1 MDTGNPG
8 RGDRRLALTARVVVA
23 AAAVTVLAA
32 AAAIA
37 VYFFRSSTF
46 RPEPAQH
53 RTSTTTST
61 APPAPKDLEAAIAAA
76 QEKADRHMSG
86 DFAGEWLLFVKD
98 LRDHI
103 TQEAFVEYSE
113 VCFSELANG
122 WLKAKAAGGRMD
134 GPDRAIIRFE
144 LMGVIKAAVM
154 AYEDGG
160 WYKVP
165 DEFLA
170 ANYGKSGAELI
181 TADRAQG
188 GCQG

>member
-76 QEKADRHMSG
+76 QEKADRHSSG
-86 DFAGEWLLFVKD
+86 DFAGEWLLFTKD
-98 LRDHI
+98 FRNHMMQRD
-103 TQEAFVEYSE
+103 FVEYSKT
-113 VCFSELANG
+113 CSPTG
-122 WLKAKAAGGRMD
+122 MKITAAGARMD

-144 LMGVIKAAVM
+144 LLGVTKAYTMV
-154 AYEDGG
+154 YEGG
-160 WYKVP
+160 AWYQEP
-165 DEFLA
+165 TQFLA
-170 ANYGKSGAELI
+170 SNLGRTGDQLI
-181 TADRAQG
+181 AADRATG
-188 GCQG
+188 HCQG